1 MQKQR
6 VFVIWTHP
14 LFHASVRLL
23 LEDPHI
29 ELVGATSDH
38 VDAMEQIS
46 KYRPDAILIEK
57 IDIKDSS
64 EALAILESSPWKTRI
79 FNLGLNDNE
88 LSIYHREQKT
98 VGQVEDLLNLILNEI
113 NQ

>member
-1 MQKQR
+1 MQTQR

-14 LFHASVRLL
+14 LFHASLRLL

-29 ELVGATSDH
+29 EFVGATSDH
-38 VDAMEQIS
+38 VDAMQQIS

-57 IDIKDSS
+57 TETKNSS
-64 EALAILESSPWKTRI
+64 EILAILESSSWKTRI

-88 LSIYHREQKT
+88 LSIYHCEQKT
-98 VGQVEDLLNLILNEI
+98 VGQVGDLLNLILAKTN
-113 NQ
+113 